1 MPKAQERV
9 EAWVNEESPGHR
21 ADLATG
27 FTAGSLLGGYRLEEQ
42 VGAGGMAVVFRA
54 RDERLDRLV
63 ALKIMTPA
71 MGSDDMFRQRFIR
84 ESRAAAA
91 VDDPHIIPVY
101 EAGEAGQVLFIAMR
115 FVQGGDVRSLLRR
128 EGPLPPDRVASIF
141 SPVASAL
148 DAAHAVGLVHRD
160 VKPAN
165 ILLDRRPGRPEHVYL
180 SDFGLSK
187 SAEVSL
193 GLTAAGQFLGTPD
206 YTAPEQIEGLP
217 VDGRTDQ
224 YALACAVFELLTG
237 QAPFHRPET
246 FAAIWA
252 HLHKPPP
259 SLTERRSELSPAV
272 DPVIAKAL
280 AKAQVDRYPT
290 CSEFADAL
298 RDALGLGP
306 YHLGS
311 SSDPGLSR
319 TGLRGAAGSAS
330 PAVSPAP
337 APNPGPAGVDG
348 AVPPPG
354 QDTEASE
361 VYAARPLALDWLP
374 ARPATQD
381 ETGTPDDQATDPG
394 RPVSPED
401 RPVSPEDSAD
411 DQDEEDPSPPRQPPG
426 PPRQTAG
433 PPLRRPAPPRN
444 QPGAPGTQPGVPG
457 HPPGPTRRGRRQ
469 GRRRATLLTLIGAGV
484 LATAGAAIV
493 LTMVLNTI
501 LVPAPGGREINPSA
515 WSRAYGP
522 PQVAGILSSVAFSP
536 NGKVLAAGASGGRKS
551 GSQAKGTTYLLNVDT
566 GIRIQT
572 LSPGGGAEAFS
583 PGGAMLATAGGPHNN
598 VICLWNVATG
608 ARIATLDDHHGSSV
622 RSVSFSPDGKMLAA
636 TDRNGIVYLWRL
648 PRGLRTTAVSPPASV
663 SLPGPNSDTVAFSP
677 RGTRLAIGG
686 SDGQVYLFSTAN
698 GTSPL
703 STPDGS
709 GVTSV
714 AFSHRGTLLAAS
726 EMDGV
731 TYVWNLDTGKR
742 ISLDDPDSSVIE
754 SVAFSP
760 DSRWLA
766 TGDAAGNTYLWDL
779 AAKKNKNKPARTL
792 ANPTKGT
799 AASPA
804 GNAVFSVAFGPHS
817 STLATTDTN
826 GHIYLWTVP

>member
-1 MPKAQERV
+1 M
-9 EAWVNEESPGHR
+9 NEESPGHH
-21 ADLATG
+21 ADLAAG
-27 FTAGSLLGGYRLEEQ
+27 FAVGSLLGGYRLEEQ

-54 RDERLDRLV
+54 RDERLNRLV

-128 EGPLPPDRVASIF
+128 EGPLPPERVASIV

-237 QAPFHRPET
+237 QAPFHRSES

-259 SLTERRSELSPAV
+259 PLTERRPELPPAV
-272 DPVIAKAL
+272 NAVMAKAL

-290 CSEFADAL
+290 CWEFADAL
-298 RDALGLGP
+298 RDALGLEP

-319 TGLRGAAGSAS
+319 TWSRAAVSAS
-330 PAVSPAP
+330 PVASPPAVPVP
-337 APNPGPAGVDG
+337 KPGPGADG

-354 QDTEASE
+354 EDTEASE
-361 VYAARPLALDWLP
+361 IFAARPLATDRDP
-374 ARPATQD
+374 GRPATQD
-381 ETGTPDDQATDPG
+381 EAGPPDDQATDPG
-394 RPVSPED
+394 RPASPED
-401 RPVSPEDSAD
+401 PPVSPDDSAGD
-411 DQDEEDPSPPRQPPG
+411 PDEEDSSPPGR
-426 PPRQTAG
+426 TAG
-433 PPLRRPAPPRN
+433 SPARRLAPPRGM
-444 QPGAPGTQPGVPG
+444 PGGPGQRPGVAGIP
-457 HPPGPTRRGRRQ
+457 RRVGTARRQ

-484 LATAGAAIV
+484 LVTAGAAIA
-493 LTMVLNTI
+493 LILVLNTI
-501 LVPAPGGREINPSA
+501 LVPVPGHEINPSA
-515 WSRAYGP
+515 WSRAFGP

-536 NGKVLAAGASGGRKS
+536 NGKTLAAGASGGLKS
-551 GSQAKGTTYLLNVDT
+551 GSQAKGTTYLLNVNS
-566 GIRIQT
+566 GKRT
-572 LSPGGGAEAFS
+572 LTLGPGGGAEAFS
-583 PGGAMLATAGGPHNN
+583 PDGVMLATAGGPHNSATY
-598 VICLWNVATG
+598 LWNVDRG
-608 ARIATLDDHHGSSV
+608 GKKIATLNDHHGSSV
-622 RSVSFSPDGKMLAA
+622 ESVSFSPDGKMLA
-636 TDRNGIVYLWRL
+636 TNDRNGVVYLWRL
-648 PRGLRTTAVSPPASV
+648 PRGPRTTRV
-663 SLPGPNSDTVAFSP
+663 SLPGVVSTPGGPNFDAVAFSP
-677 RGTRLAIGG
+677 RGSMLAMGG
-686 SDGQVYLFSTAN
+686 SDGQAYLFNPARPDSSRT
-698 GTSPL
+698 L
-703 STPDGS
+703 STPDSS

-714 AFSHRGTLLAAS
+714 AFSQGGALLAAS

-731 TYVWNLDTGKR
+731 TYVWNLDSRSR
-742 ISLDDPDSSVIE
+742 ISLDDPDGSVIE

-760 DSRWLA
+760 NGKWLA
-766 TGDAAGNTYLWDL
+766 TGDANGNTYLWSL
-779 AAKKNKNKPARTL
+779 AAKKNKNKPAKSL
-792 ANPTKGT
+792 VNPKSP
-799 AASPA
+799 AATSVA
-804 GNAVFSVAFGPHS
+804 GNAVFSVAFGPDS
-817 STLATTDTN
+817 NTLATTDTN
-826 GHIYLWTVP
+826 GHVYLWPVH